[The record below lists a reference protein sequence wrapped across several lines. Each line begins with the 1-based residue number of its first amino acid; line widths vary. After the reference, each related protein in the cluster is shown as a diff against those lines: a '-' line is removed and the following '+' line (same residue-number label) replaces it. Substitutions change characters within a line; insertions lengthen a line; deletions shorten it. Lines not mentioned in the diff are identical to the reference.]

1 MLLGSFGVIMTI
13 TGLALA
19 LERGHELAYAAK
31 RAEIQ
36 HEGEEGAAIVRHF
49 VEQEKSG
56 ALTRLEAQKRALE
69 AVGAIRFDGVNYV
82 AILDFEGTSLWNA
95 NTALIG
101 HNIMDLKDSSGTPI
115 TAAQVG
121 IGKSGIPG
129 FTSFHWLKIG
139 ESRPKLKM
147 SYNIGISDWGW
158 DVTTGAFADDLNS
171 TLIESVVRLAEIF
184 LPVFL
189 AYLAIAVWMHRT
201 VAQVLSSLSAAM
213 RRLAAGDL
221 EAQITG
227 RDRDDALGEMAV
239 SLVTFRQATIDKQ
252 SLEAEAQRQHDRHEA
267 ERGLRLLAESSERA
281 KGQFLASMSHEIRTP
296 MNGVLG
302 LTELLL
308 DTPLNSEQRDYVK
321 TILSSGQSLL
331 AICND
336 ILDLSKIDA
345 GRLDLERVAYDPVQI
360 LNEIIALFAARAS
373 AKGLMLESDVSP
385 DAPRALIGDP
395 GRLRQ
400 VLSNLVGNSLKFTVG
415 GWVRIELRAS
425 GQTADSVLLT
435 FAVADSGIGMT
446 PAQQAN
452 LFREYAQADASTA
465 RRYGGTGL
473 GLAICQRLVKLMDGS
488 FSVDSTPGAGSTFRF
503 TMHCALAPAG
513 SREAGDGG
521 GVEPQ
526 SRFSGRVLLVE
537 DNVVNRLV
545 ASASLK
551 RLGLEVLEA
560 ENGRVALD
568 LIEHEHVELVLM
580 DMNMPV
586 MDGIETTRRIRAAE
600 AAGLLVGR
608 LPIISMTA
616 NVMHESVEACRE
628 AGMDDALSKPFQR
641 RQLVDVLAR
650 WLKESNH
657 ENGSLPRS
665 AGSDPAVAL
674 LAPSRV

>member
-1 MLLGSFGVIMTI
+1 
-13 TGLALA
+13 
-19 LERGHELAYAAK
+19 
-31 RAEIQ
+31 
-36 HEGEEGAAIVRHF
+36 
-49 VEQEKSG
+49 
-56 ALTRLEAQKRALE
+56 
-69 AVGAIRFDGVNYV
+69 
-82 AILDFEGTSLWNA
+82 
-95 NTALIG
+95 
-101 HNIMDLKDSSGTPI
+101 
-115 TAAQVG
+115 
-121 IGKSGIPG
+121 
-129 FTSFHWLKIG
+129 
-139 ESRPKLKM
+139 
-147 SYNIGISDWGW
+147 
-158 DVTTGAFADDLNS
+158 
-171 TLIESVVRLAEIF
+171 
-184 LPVFL
+184 
-189 AYLAIAVWMHRT
+189 
-201 VAQVLSSLSAAM
+201 
-213 RRLAAGDL
+213 
-221 EAQITG
+221 
-227 RDRDDALGEMAV
+227 
-239 SLVTFRQATIDKQ
+239 
-252 SLEAEAQRQHDRHEA
+252 
-267 ERGLRLLAESSERA
+267 
-281 KGQFLASMSHEIRTP
+281 
-296 MNGVLG
+296 
-302 LTELLL
+302 
-308 DTPLNSEQRDYVK
+308 
-321 TILSSGQSLL
+321 
-331 AICND
+331 
-336 ILDLSKIDA
+336 
-345 GRLDLERVAYDPVQI
+345 
-360 LNEIIALFAARAS
+360 
-373 AKGLMLESDVSP
+373 MLESDVSP

-551 RLGLEVLEA
+551 RLGLKVLEA